1 MTIKQTLR
9 TAALTVPLG
18 LYRAIIKRDVIGL
31 YYHVITND
39 RLAHIQHLYAY
50 KSVESFEDD
59 LVYLKDHFNFISYA
73 QLESHKTKGEK
84 LPPRALILTF
94 DDGLSQ
100 CFSNVRPLLLKY
112 ELPCVFFVNTN
123 FLDNR
128 GLAADMKASLCIEKF
143 LSADEKTKQR
153 ISAMIYREF
162 GLDTQMPIEWLTW
175 IRSLAGSDSRK
186 IDALCKLLDIDVKY
200 VLESEKPY
208 LSSEEVIQLSIEG
221 FTIGAHSLGHERLW
235 ELSPIELKQ
244 NIVNSCQAVQALT
257 GAPKVPFAFPFSADG
272 IARPQLHEIQKSHP
286 FVGLY
291 FGGNGVS
298 SDCDFIIPRLC
309 GDSPK
314 KSNAGRSNL
323 KFRIANAYL
332 EAMSEKLHRQKDN
345 K

>member
-84 LPPRALILTF
+84 LPPRAFILTF

-100 CFSNVRPLLLKY
+100 CFSIVRPLLLKY

-186 IDALCKLLDIDVKY
+186 IDAL
-200 VLESEKPY
+200 
-208 LSSEEVIQLSIEG
+208 
-221 FTIGAHSLGHERLW
+221 
-235 ELSPIELKQ
+235 
-244 NIVNSCQAVQALT
+244 
-257 GAPKVPFAFPFSADG
+257 
-272 IARPQLHEIQKSHP
+272 
-286 FVGLY
+286 
-291 FGGNGVS
+291 
-298 SDCDFIIPRLC
+298 
-309 GDSPK
+309 
-314 KSNAGRSNL
+314 
-323 KFRIANAYL
+323 
-332 EAMSEKLHRQKDN
+332 
-345 K
+345 